1 MTQYHTLHVK
11 LSNSQLNKLKFEIKN
26 GTVVTLN
33 ISSNFIGSSNDET
46 NFPRKLLLTD
56 TQVSKVRKTFAN
68 DLSAYIKF
76 LKTQLSKVRRSSSLY
91 FRKYFIE
98 CS

>member
-11 LSNSQLNKLKFEIKN
+11 LSNSQLKKLKFTIKN

-33 ISSNFIGSSNDET
+33 ISSNFIGSSNNKT

-56 TQVSKVRKTFAN
+56 TQVSKIRKTFAN
-68 DLSAYIKF
+68 DLSA
-76 LKTQLSKVRRSSSLY
+76 
-91 FRKYFIE
+91 
-98 CS
+98 